1 MVDQS
6 FLTNMGW
13 SPVLVCKFVFH
24 FDDRLAEEVDPVSIT
39 SIVYIY
45 LSSPPGLEIGV
56 WFWGA
61 DCGTVFNLVVPQS
74 PQDVPSSHIPWSMP
88 CGDRR
93 GFVLF
98 NIKWNTIFFFEKMFH
113 AADPQLLLLSSKHS
127 ASQEIELKCCVHTE
141 PFLKNCRLSK
151 AHWAVSR
158 IPHHSHPYFIYEVIM
173 KYICEEYDVVMK

>member
-1 MVDQS
+1 MIKIMVDPI
-6 FLTNMGW
+6 FNKNMGW

-45 LSSPPGLEIGV
+45 LSSPPGLEMGV

-88 CGDRR
+88 CSDRR

-98 NIKWNTIFFFEKMFH
+98 NIKWNTIFFLKKCFM
-113 AADPQLLLLSSKHS
+113 QLIHSCCCCLLIRT
-127 ASQEIELKCCVHTE
+127 QWFTGNRTE
-141 PFLKNCRLSK
+141 MLCS
-151 AHWAVSR
+151 HWA
-158 IPHHSHPYFIYEVIM
+158 IF
-173 KYICEEYDVVMK
+173 KKL